1 MFNFL
6 NLYMDSDQMKDIKM
20 PEIDFN
26 KLKLPIITG
35 ALILIA
41 YFCFYQVEANEEAVI
56 LRFGKYS
63 DTVGPGLHF
72 KIPFVDRVYKIKVD
86 YQYKEEFGFR
96 TNSPGVRTSYS
107 QRGYENESWM
117 LTGDLKIA
125 EVHWVVQYK
134 ISEPEKYLFKV
145 KNVESTIRDVSEA
158 TMRLMIGDRSFKE
171 VVQKE
176 RTSIANLSKEHM
188 QKVLD
193 SYETGIQI
201 QMVQLQGVVP
211 PAPVAD
217 SFNEVNRAKQEEETL
232 VNEANQE
239 YNKKIFTAKGIAQK
253 MINEAEG
260 YFQERTNEADGDA
273 ALFEAVFKNYRKH
286 KDITRTRLFLEKME
300 TVLSN
305 VSDKIVIDTKIEGV
319 LPFLNVDKNG
329 GQEK

>member
-1 MFNFL
+1 MN
-6 NLYMDSDQMKDIKM
+6 SDEIK
-20 PEIDFN
+20 EI
-26 KLKLPIITG
+26 KLPNIEFSKIKFP
-35 ALILIA
+35 LIGSLLLLIA
-41 YFCFYQVEANEEAVI
+41 YSCFYQVEANEEAVI
-56 LRFGKYS
+56 LRLGKYS
-63 DTVGPGLHF
+63 DTVGPGLHP
-72 KIPFVDRVYKIKVD
+72 KIPYIDEIHTIKVD

-96 TNSPGVRTSYS
+96 TNNPGVRTSYS
-107 QRGYENESWM
+107 QRGLESESWM

-134 ISEPEKYLFKV
+134 INEPEKYLFKV
-145 KNVESTIRDVSEA
+145 KNVENTIRDVSES

-171 VVQKE
+171 VLQKE
-176 RTSIANLSKEHM
+176 RTAIANLSKVHM
-188 QKVLD
+188 QNILD

-239 YNKKIFTAKGIAQK
+239 YNKKIFTAKGLAQK

-260 YFQERTNEADGDA
+260 YYQERTNEADGDA
-273 ALFEAVFKNYRKH
+273 ALFETIFKNYQGH

-300 TVLSN
+300 GVLSA
-305 VSDKIVIDTKIEGV
+305 VSDKIVIDSNLDGV
-319 LPFLNVDKNG
+319 LPLLNVDKNG
-329 GQEK
+329 EIAK

>member
-1 MFNFL
+1 
-6 NLYMDSDQMKDIKM
+6 M

-26 KLKLPIITG
+26 KLKLPIISG
-35 ALILIA
+35 ILILMA

-56 LRFGKYS
+56 LRLGKYS

-145 KNVESTIRDVSEA
+145 KNVENTIRDVSEA

-171 VVQKE
+171 VLQKE
-176 RTSIANLSKEHM
+176 RTAIANLSKDHM
-188 QKVLD
+188 QDVLD

-239 YNKKIFTAKGIAQK
+239 YNKKIFTAKGIAP
-253 MINEAEG
+253 
-260 YFQERTNEADGDA
+260 
-273 ALFEAVFKNYRKH
+273 
-286 KDITRTRLFLEKME
+286 
-300 TVLSN
+300 
-305 VSDKIVIDTKIEGV
+305 VSYTHLTLPTKRIV
-319 LPFLNVDKNG
+319 
-329 GQEK
+329 

>member
-1 MFNFL
+1 
-6 NLYMDSDQMKDIKM
+6 MDSETINEIKL
-20 PEIDFN
+20 PKIDFN
-26 KLKLPIITG
+26 KIKLPIAAG
-35 ALILIA
+35 LLFILA

-56 LRFGKYS
+56 LRLGKYS
-63 DTVGPGLHF
+63 DTVGPGLHL
-72 KIPFVDRVYKIKVD
+72 KIPFIDKAYKVKVD

-96 TNSPGVRTSYS
+96 TNSPGVRTNYS
-107 QRGYENESWM
+107 QKGYENESWM

-145 KNVESTIRDVSEA
+145 KNVENTIRDVSEA

-171 VVQKE
+171 VLQKE
-176 RTSIANLSKEHM
+176 RTAIANLSKDHM

-193 SYETGIQI
+193 SYETGIQV

-211 PAPVAD
+211 PTPVAD

-239 YNKKIFTAKGIAQK
+239 YNKKIFTAKGLAQK

-260 YFQERTNEADGDA
+260 YYQERTNRADGDA
-273 ALFEAVFKNYRKH
+273 ALFEAIFENYKDH

-300 TVLSN
+300 SVLAA
-305 VSDKIVIDTKIEGV
+305 VPDKIVIDSNLDGV
-319 LPFLNVDKNG
+319 LPLLNLDNNG
-329 GQEK
+329 EAK

>member
-1 MFNFL
+1 
-6 NLYMDSDQMKDIKM
+6 MDSDQIKEIKL
-20 PEIDFN
+20 PQIDFN
-26 KLKLPIITG
+26 KMKLPIIAGFLVIT
-35 ALILIA
+35 A
-41 YFCFYQVEANEEAVI
+41 YFCLYQVEANEEAII
-56 LRFGKYS
+56 LRLGEYS

-72 KIPFVDRVYKIKVD
+72 KIPFADKVYRVKVD

-96 TNSPGVRTSYS
+96 TDNPGVRSSYS
-107 QRGYENESWM
+107 KRGYENESWM

-145 KNVESTIRDVSEA
+145 KNVENTIRDVSEA

-171 VVQKE
+171 VLQKE
-176 RTSIANLSKEHM
+176 RTAIANLSKEHM

-193 SYETGIQI
+193 AYETGIQI

-239 YNKKIFTAKGIAQK
+239 YNKKIFTAEGLAQK
-253 MINEAEG
+253 MINEAQG
-260 YFQERTNEADGDA
+260 YAQERKNRAEGDA
-273 ALFEAVFKNYRKH
+273 ALFEAIFEKYKDH

-300 TVLSN
+300 SILGR
-305 VSDKIVIDTKIEGV
+305 VSDKIIIDSNLDGV
-319 LPFLNVDKNG
+319 LPLLNLDHRG
-329 GQEK
+329 GDAK

>member
-1 MFNFL
+1 
-6 NLYMDSDQMKDIKM
+6 MDSEQIKEIKL
-20 PEIDFN
+20 PQIDFN
-26 KLKLPIITG
+26 KMKLPIIAGFLVIT
-35 ALILIA
+35 A
-41 YFCFYQVEANEEAVI
+41 YFCLYQVEANEEAII
-56 LRFGKYS
+56 LRLGEYS

-72 KIPFVDRVYKIKVD
+72 KIPFADKVYRVKVD

-96 TNSPGVRTSYS
+96 TDNPGVRSSYS
-107 QRGYENESWM
+107 KRGYENESWM

-145 KNVESTIRDVSEA
+145 KNVENTIRDVSEA

-171 VVQKE
+171 VLQKE
-176 RTSIANLSKEHM
+176 RTAIANLSKEHM

-193 SYETGIQI
+193 AYETGIQI

-239 YNKKIFTAKGIAQK
+239 YNKKIFTAEGLAQK
-253 MINEAEG
+253 MINEAQG
-260 YFQERTNEADGDA
+260 YAQERKNRAEGDA
-273 ALFEAVFKNYRKH
+273 ALFEAIFEKYKDH

-300 TVLSN
+300 SILGR
-305 VSDKIVIDTKIEGV
+305 VSDKIIIDSNLDGV
-319 LPFLNVDKNG
+319 LPLLNLDHRG
-329 GQEK
+329 GDAK